1 MVENHD
7 NLEVTT
13 RRIRGLCAHDLRYV
27 AMNGVLPAG
36 SSLHA
41 ILVTVSRELQLDAG
55 ELESLNSMIKSSS
68 VITYV

>member
-1 MVENHD
+1 
-7 NLEVTT
+7 
-13 RRIRGLCAHDLRYV
+13 
-27 AMNGVLPAG
+27 MNGVLPAG
-36 SSLHA
+36 SSLHV